1 MLREGRMA
9 IPKSLTDTFYSKANE
24 GLLPSD
30 DIQRLGADDV
40 SRRIRTSENEEL
52 LSHDSMAGLTLRGDK
67 WARYNDD
74 VRTRAQEG
82 SKKDG
87 GIDILLM
94 HLLDEI
100 QRLNNE
106 LETLRRDMAVMEA
119 GFEAEFGSE
128 WHDAM
133 ADMYLTDAEK
143 EAFEGLTGDARD
155 EAILQAMKD
164 KMLNADGSIKDEYK
178 DTPIAVYVQ
187 MHAREKVVAKAS
199 AEAKVKIDA
208 GDGYGAAEVISEVS
222 TENRWDVGLRAGSEK
237 LQENVTHGFNT
248 ASGSDAIGAVAQELD
263 KVDTEVADKADESLA
278 FFTSLSQG

>member
-1 MLREGRMA
+1 MA
-9 IPKSLTDTFYSKANE
+9 IPKSLTDTFYLKANE

-30 DIQRLGADDV
+30 DTQRLGADDV
-40 SRRIRTSENEEL
+40 SRRIRASENEEL

-119 GFEAEFGSE
+119 GFEAEFGE
-128 WHDAM
+128 DWHDDM
-133 ADMYLTDAEK
+133 ANMYLTDAEK

-187 MHAREKVVAKAS
+187 MHEVEKQKSQHKADLERS
-199 AEAKVKIDA
+199 IELDDPDLGRAILRSMQEQEVHGSVNEVLERDQAAGLSGQFAEAAKTEAGKMLVEEYDAVDVEIDQNS
-208 GDGYGAAEVISEVS
+208 SEGMNFV
-222 TENRWDVGLRAGSEK
+222 N
-237 LQENVTHGFNT
+237 
-248 ASGSDAIGAVAQELD
+248 
-263 KVDTEVADKADESLA
+263 SLA
-278 FFTSLSQG
+278 NGLA